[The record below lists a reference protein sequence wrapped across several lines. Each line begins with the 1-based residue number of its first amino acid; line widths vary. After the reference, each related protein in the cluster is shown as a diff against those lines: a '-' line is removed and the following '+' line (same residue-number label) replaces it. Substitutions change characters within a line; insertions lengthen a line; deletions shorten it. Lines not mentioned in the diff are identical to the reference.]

1 MLKTETMHKSLYLFL
16 FLLAAC
22 GGKEEATTPAE
33 TADKAQFD
41 AKTIVAI
48 GRIESAGR
56 IVDLAAPESGVVTE
70 LFAEAGAKLAKGE
83 RIAQLDAALEQ
94 GQLQQAQADVRA
106 QEARLKSSEQQ
117 RLEAQSALQLAEKQA
132 IASQRLFKAG
142 AESSLETESQQTALA
157 QAQNRL
163 KTAEAALGEAKA
175 ALERARAAV
184 QLAET
189 SLERLQLKAPKAGTL
204 LYLDVRVGEAV
215 QKLQTYAEFAPE
227 GALQVRAEVDELF
240 SNQLTAGLKVRIK
253 ETGTGK
259 LLSTGKLVSI
269 SPYLRKKS
277 LFSGATGEQE
287 DRRVREVEISLD
299 KPGNQLLNSRVEC
312 IIELP

>member
-1 MLKTETMHKSLYLFL
+1 MHKLLYLFL

-22 GGKEEATTPAE
+22 GGKEEKSGQAQSADS
-33 TADKAQFD
+33 TAFD

-70 LFAEAGAKLAKGE
+70 VFVEAGETLTKNG
-83 RIAQLDAALEQ
+83 RIAQLDAELEQ
-94 GQLQQAQADVRA
+94 AQLQQVQADVKA
-106 QEARLKSSEQQ
+106 QEARVQSAEQQ
-117 RLEAQSALQLAEKQA
+117 LQEAAASLQLAEKQA
-132 IASQRLFKAG
+132 AASQRLLKAG
-142 AESSLETESQQTALA
+142 AESTLDAESQQTSLK
-157 QAQNRL
+157 QAQNRR
-163 KTAEAALGEAKA
+163 KAAEAGLAEAKA
-175 ALERARAAV
+175 ALERARAARN
-184 QLAET
+184 LAET
-189 SLERLQLKAPKAGTL
+189 ALQRRQLKAPKAGTL

-240 SNQLTAGLKVRIK
+240 SNQLAAGLKVRIQ

-312 IIELP
+312 VIELP

>member
-1 MLKTETMHKSLYLFL
+1 MHKLLYLFL

-22 GGKEEATTPAE
+22 GGKEEKSSQAQSADSTT
-33 TADKAQFD
+33 FD

-70 LFAEAGAKLAKGE
+70 VFVEAGETLTKNG
-83 RIAQLDAALEQ
+83 RIAQLDAELEQ
-94 GQLQQAQADVRA
+94 AQLQQVQADVKA
-106 QEARLKSSEQQ
+106 QEARVQSAEQQ
-117 RLEAQSALQLAEKQA
+117 LQEAAASLQLAEKQA
-132 IASQRLFKAG
+132 AASQRLLKAG
-142 AESSLETESQQTALA
+142 AESTLDAESQQTSLK
-157 QAQNRL
+157 QAQNRR
-163 KTAEAALGEAKA
+163 KAAEAGLAEAKA
-175 ALERARAAV
+175 ALERARAARN
-184 QLAET
+184 LAET
-189 SLERLQLKAPKAGTL
+189 ALQRRQLKAPKAGTL

-240 SNQLTAGLKVRIK
+240 SNQLAAGLKVRIQ

>member
-1 MLKTETMHKSLYLFL
+1 MHKLLYLFL

-22 GGKEEATTPAE
+22 GGKEEKSSQATSADS
-33 TADKAQFD
+33 TAFE

-56 IVDLAAPESGVVTE
+56 IVNLAAPESGVVTE
-70 LFAEAGAKLAKGE
+70 VFVQAGETLANNG
-83 RIAQLDAALEQ
+83 RIAQLDAELEEA
-94 GQLQQAQADVRA
+94 QLQQAQADVKA
-106 QEARLKSSEQQ
+106 QEARMQSAEQQ
-117 RLEAQSALQLAEKQA
+117 MQEAAAALQLAEKQA
-132 IASQRLFKAG
+132 TASQRLAKAG
-142 AESSLETESQQTALA
+142 AESTLEAESQQTNLK
-157 QAQNRL
+157 QAQNRR
-163 KTAEAALGEAKA
+163 KAAEAALAEAKA
-175 ALERARAAV
+175 ALERARAARN
-184 QLAET
+184 LAET
-189 SLERLQLKAPKAGTL
+189 ALQRRQLKAPKAGTL

-227 GALQVRAEVDELF
+227 GAQQVRAEVDELF
-240 SNQLTAGLKVRIK
+240 SNQLAAGLKVRIQ

-259 LLSTGKLVSI
+259 LLSTGTVLRI

-277 LFSGATGEQE
+277 LFSGLTGEQE